1 MIFEDH
7 LSAIQAAMP
16 TMVREM
22 AVEARNF
29 FDESFAKKG
38 FTDRGLTPWK
48 SVRDK
53 DGNIKERPLV
63 QSGALRRSIR
73 TEVNGLSATIYTEI
87 PYAQIH
93 NEGGSIRY
101 TGPVRAH
108 TRKGSPVKAHTR
120 TVDHVMPQRQF
131 MGPSAALSQIHT
143 DIITSHLNK
152 ILHAG

>member
-7 LSAIQAAMP
+7 LKAVQAAMP

-29 FDESFAKKG
+29 FDESFTKKG
-38 FTDRGLTPWK
+38 FTDKALTPWK
-48 SVRDK
+48 PVHDK
-53 DGNIKERPLV
+53 DGNVKERPLV

-93 NEGGSIRY
+93 NEGG
-101 TGPVRAH
+101 PVRFTANVRTH
-108 TRKGSPVKAHTR
+108 TRKGKPVKAHTR

-131 MGPSAALSQIHT
+131 MGPSAALDQIHA